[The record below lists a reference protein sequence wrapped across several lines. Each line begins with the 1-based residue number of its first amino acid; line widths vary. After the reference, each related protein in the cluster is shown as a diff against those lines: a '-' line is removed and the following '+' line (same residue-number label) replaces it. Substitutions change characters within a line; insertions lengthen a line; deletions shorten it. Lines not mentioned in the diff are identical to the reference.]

1 MISRLRGML
10 SLIHSLRLDRYRE
23 KSNFSFKKEL
33 DNYNT
38 SELVPASTSTISNK
52 QLSSNWLSIYRK
64 Q

>member
-1 MISRLRGML
+1 ML
-10 SLIHSLRLDRYRE
+10 SLIHSLRLDRNKE
-23 KSNFSFKKEL
+23 KTNFSFKKDL

-38 SELVPASTSTISNK
+38 SDLIPSSSAVLNNK

>member
-1 MISRLRGML
+1 ML
-10 SLIHSLRLDRYRE
+10 SLIHSLRLDRNKE
-23 KSNFSFKKEL
+23 KTNFSFKKDL

-38 SELVPASTSTISNK
+38 SELIPASSAVLSNK

>member
-1 MISRLRGML
+1 ML
-10 SLIHSLRLDRYRE
+10 SLIHSLRFDRNKE
-23 KSNFSFKKEL
+23 KSNFSFKKDL

-38 SELVPASTSTISNK
+38 SDLIPSSSAVLNNK

>member
-1 MISRLRGML
+1 ML
-10 SLIHSLRLDRYRE
+10 SLIHSLRFDRNKE

>member
-1 MISRLRGML
+1 ML
-10 SLIHSLRLDRYRE
+10 SLIHSLRLDRNKE
-23 KSNFSFKKEL
+23 KSNFSFKKDL

-38 SELVPASTSTISNK
+38 SDLIPSSSAVLNNK